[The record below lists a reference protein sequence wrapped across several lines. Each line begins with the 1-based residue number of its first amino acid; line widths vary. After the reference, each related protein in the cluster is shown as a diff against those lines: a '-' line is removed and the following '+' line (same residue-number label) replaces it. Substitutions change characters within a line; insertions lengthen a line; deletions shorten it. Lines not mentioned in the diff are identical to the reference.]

1 MPANGVEFGVLGP
14 VQAVIVGRSADLGE
28 RKQRLVLAMLALEVN
43 KVIPVSRFAD
53 ILWRDSPPNSARRII
68 QAHVSRLRTALHE
81 AGAAADG
88 TALVRRGSGYLLA
101 TDPVSVDAHRF
112 RFLVEDAE
120 LRSDDLGKVKVLSE
134 ALALWRGPALA
145 DAAPDELRQ
154 QLCGGLE
161 EARLMAVEN
170 LLETKLRLGHHLQV
184 LDELTD
190 LAALH
195 PYRPRITRCLMLAL
209 YRACRTADALRSFIL
224 LRDRLRRE
232 LGLDPPVELTELH
245 VAILR
250 ADPGLSH
257 GQVNLADPAPAQLP
271 ADIADF
277 VGRDTDL
284 AALNRLVADRGGR
297 EDPLPSHPVAS
308 PRASAVVITGGAGV
322 GKTALAVHW
331 AHLAAD
337 EFPDGQL
344 YVDLRGYA
352 GAAPVTTLD
361 ALTSLLRGLGVP
373 MARIPADERQ
383 AAALYRSELAAR
395 RMIVVLDNAKSAEHV
410 RPLLPGRSSSVTLV
424 TSRAGLTGLIA
435 REGAARIR
443 LDPLSTDEALTL
455 LAGMIGA
462 ARIRRE
468 AEQAAQLAQLC
479 SGLPLALRIAAA
491 RLLAL
496 PHTQIRDYV
505 KEIGDEDG
513 FASLQVD
520 GDDSASVWTAFDL
533 SYLALDPSAR
543 RVFRLLGVIASGNL
557 SVHAIAAMNGATA
570 AHVNRALSLL
580 ADAHLVEQ
588 HSGARFGPHDLLR
601 RYAMVKSK
609 AEDTAPDRQ
618 VALQRLLRWY
628 LHGADQATR
637 LFSPFALRQVPP
649 VGYPDQ
655 SPEFAGID
663 EALAWLESERA
674 HMVAA
679 LVRAVDQE
687 EDAICELAVQ
697 LARRLHSFL
706 FRRGHLAND
715 VQVNRAALKAAV
727 RRRDPAAE
735 AWACI
740 SLGAA
745 NALLGQDDQAR
756 PLFHRALEI
765 ARSTTDTS
773 LLANCIS
780 NAADVWWRDGETEKV
795 EAALREEIELRVGLG
810 DDYGLAFC
818 ELNLGELYRGKALYE
833 QSRSA
838 YEESMRKLRA
848 VGDQYGESLALH
860 GLGCLDMG
868 QGRLDQAAE
877 SLNGAATMLREVQNR
892 SALGFVL
899 VDLGQV
905 YRRQGHS
912 GQAMSCLYEG
922 LRLCRELGMR
932 RREAECLR
940 ELSDTLDEIIPEQA
954 DSYRQQSMAILGELA

>member
-53 ILWRDSPPNSARRII
+53 ILWRESPPNSARRII

-120 LRSDDLGKVKVLSE
+120 LRSDDPGKAKVLSE

-161 EARLMAVEN
+161 ETRLMAVEN
-170 LLETKLRLGHHLQV
+170 LLETRLRLGHHLQV

-209 YRACRTADALRSFIL
+209 YRAGRTADALRSFEL

-257 GQVNLADPAPAQLP
+257 GQVSLADPAPAQLP

-284 AALNRLVADRGGR
+284 ATLNLLVTTHGGT
-297 EDPLPSHPVAS
+297 
-308 PRASAVVITGGAGV
+308 VVITGGAGV

-331 AHLAAD
+331 AHLTAE

-344 YVDLRGYA
+344 YVDLRGHS
-352 GAAPVTTLD
+352 GTAPVATLD
-361 ALTSLLRGLGVP
+361 ALTSLLHGLGVP

-383 AAALYRSELAAR
+383 AAALYRSEMAGR
-395 RMIVVLDNAKSAEHV
+395 RMIVVLDNARSAEHV
-410 RPLLPGRSSSVTLV
+410 RPLLPGRSRSVTLV

-443 LDPLSTDEALTL
+443 LDPLSTEEALKL

-496 PHTQIRDYV
+496 PHTPIRDYV

-557 SVHAIAAMNGATA
+557 SVPAIAAMNGATA
-570 AHVNRALSLL
+570 AHANRALGRL

-588 HSGARFGPHDLLR
+588 HSGARFGAHDLLR
-601 RYAMVKSK
+601 RYALVKSK

-637 LFSPFALRQVPP
+637 LFSPFALRHLPP
-649 VGYPDQ
+649 VSSAGPGA
-655 SPEFAGID
+655 ELTGID
-663 EALAWLESERA
+663 EALAWLEGERA

-679 LVRAVDQE
+679 LVRAADE
-687 EDAICELAVQ
+687 DEDAICDLAVQ

-727 RRRDPAAE
+727 RRHDPGAE

-740 SLGAA
+740 ALGAT
-745 NALLGQDDQAR
+745 NALLGRDDQAR

-765 ARSTTDTS
+765 ARSSTDIF

-780 NAADVWWRDGETEKV
+780 NAADVWWRDGETERV
-795 EAALREEIELRVGLG
+795 EAALREEIDLRMDLG

-818 ELNLGELYRGKALYE
+818 ELNLGEFYRDKHLYE
-833 QSRSA
+833 QSRTA
-838 YEESMRKLRA
+838 YEQSMRKLRA
-848 VGDQYGESLALH
+848 VGDRYGESLALH
-860 GLGCLDMG
+860 GLGCLDMR
-868 QGRLDQAAE
+868 QGRLDQAAD
-877 SLNGAATMLREVQNR
+877 SLSDAAAGLREVKNR

-899 VDLGQV
+899 VDLGQA
-905 YRRQGHS
+905 YRRQGQS
-912 GQAMSCLYEG
+912 GQAMSSLYEG
-922 LRLCRELGMR
+922 LRLCRDLGMR

-954 DSYRQQSMAILGELA
+954 DNYRQQSMAILGELT

>member
-1 MPANGVEFGVLGP
+1 MPAKGVEFGVLGP

-53 ILWRDSPPNSARRII
+53 ILWSDSPPNSSRRII

-120 LRSDDLGKVKVLSE
+120 LRSDDLGKVKVLGE

-170 LLETKLRLGHHLQV
+170 LLETRLRLGHHLQV

-209 YRACRTADALRSFIL
+209 YRAGRTADALRSFIL
-224 LRDRLRRE
+224 LRNRLRHE

-284 AALNRLVADRGGR
+284 AALTRLADNRGRR
-297 EDPLPSHPVAS
+297 EDQAP
-308 PRASAVVITGGAGV
+308 SAVVITGGAGV

-331 AHLAAD
+331 AHLTAD

-352 GAAPVTTLD
+352 GTAPVTTLD
-361 ALTSLLRGLGVP
+361 ALTSLLHGLGVP
-373 MARIPADERQ
+373 MTRIPADERQ

-410 RPLLPGRSSSVTLV
+410 RPLLPGRSRSVTLV

-570 AHVNRALSLL
+570 AHVNRALSRL

-618 VALQRLLRWY
+618 VALQRLLLWY

-637 LFSPFALRQVPP
+637 LFSPFALRLVPP
-649 VGYPDQ
+649 VGYPGQ

-687 EDAICELAVQ
+687 EDSICELAVQ

-833 QSRSA
+833 QSRGA
-838 YEESMRKLRA
+838 YEESMRKLHA

-877 SLNGAATMLREVQNR
+877 SLNGAATMLRGVKNR

-905 YRRQGHS
+905 YRRQGQS

-954 DSYRQQSMAILGELA
+954 DSYRQQSTAILGELA

>member
-1 MPANGVEFGVLGP
+1 MTANSVEFGVLGP
-14 VQAVIVGRSADLGE
+14 VQALIVGRSADLGE

-43 KVIPVSRFAD
+43 RVIPVSRFAD
-53 ILWRDSPPNSARRII
+53 ILWSDSPPNSARRII

-81 AGAAADG
+81 VGAAADG

-120 LRSDDLGKVKVLSE
+120 LRTDDPGKVKVLSE

-145 DAAPDELRQ
+145 DAAPDDLRQ

-170 LLETKLRLGHHLQV
+170 LLETRLRLGHHLPV

-209 YRACRTADALRSFIL
+209 YRAGRTADALRSFEV

-232 LGLDPPVELTELH
+232 LGLDPPAELTELH

-277 VGRDTDL
+277 VGRDTEL
-284 AALNRLVADRGGR
+284 AALGR
-297 EDPLPSHPVAS
+297 FTEAHPLHPPPATHTA
-308 PRASAVVITGGAGV
+308 RASTVIITGGAGV
-322 GKTALAVHW
+322 GKTAFAVHW
-331 AHLAAD
+331 AHLVAD
-337 EFPDGQL
+337 DFPDGQL
-344 YVDLRGYA
+344 YVDLRGYS
-352 GAAPVTTLD
+352 GTAPVTTLD
-361 ALTSLLRGLGVP
+361 ALISLLHGLGVP

-383 AAALYRSELAAR
+383 AAALYRSEMAGR
-395 RMIVVLDNAKSAEHV
+395 RMIVVLDNARSEQPV
-410 RPLLPGRSSSVTLV
+410 RPLLPGRSKSVTLV
-424 TSRAGLTGLIA
+424 TSRTGLTGLTA
-435 REGAARIR
+435 REGAARIC
-443 LDPLSTDEALTL
+443 LDPLSTDEALAL

-462 ARIRRE
+462 VRIRRE
-468 AEQAAQLAQLC
+468 TEPAAELARLC
-479 SGLPLALRIAAA
+479 AGLPLALRIAAA

-496 PHTQIRDYV
+496 PHTQIKEYV
-505 KEIGDEDG
+505 KEIADEDA

-533 SYLALDPSAR
+533 SYLALDPSSR
-543 RVFRLLGVIASGNL
+543 RVFRLLGVIGSGNL

-570 AHVNRALSLL
+570 AHVRHALSRL

-609 AEDTAPDRQ
+609 DEDTTPDRQ
-618 VALQRLLRWY
+618 AALLRLLRWY

-637 LFSPFALRQVPP
+637 LFSPFALRQLPP
-649 VGYPDQ
+649 V
-655 SPEFAGID
+655 SPAGQKLEFAGID
-663 EALAWLESERA
+663 EALAWLESEQA
-674 HMVAA
+674 HMVEA
-679 LVRAVDQE
+679 LVRAADE
-687 EDAICELAVQ
+687 EDDSICDLAVQ

-706 FRRGHLAND
+706 FRRGHLASD
-715 VQVNRAALKAAV
+715 VQVSQAALNAAV
-727 RRRDPAAE
+727 RRHDPGAE

-740 SLGAA
+740 SLGAT
-745 NALLGQDDQAR
+745 NALLGRDDQAR
-756 PLFHRALEI
+756 PLFHRALKI
-765 ARSTTDTS
+765 ARATTDTS

-780 NAADVWWRDGETEKV
+780 NAADVWWRAGEIDKV
-795 EAALREEIELRVGLG
+795 EAALREEIDLRVDLD

-838 YEESMRKLRA
+838 YERSMRKLRA
-848 VGDQYGESLALH
+848 VGDRYGESLAMH
-860 GLGCLDMG
+860 GLGCLEMR
-868 QGRLDQAAE
+868 QGRLDQAAD
-877 SLNGAATMLREVQNR
+877 SLNGATVILREVKNR

-899 VDLGQV
+899 VDLGQA
-905 YRRQGHS
+905 YRRQGQS
-912 GQAMSCLYEG
+912 GQAMSSLYEG

-932 RREAECLR
+932 RREAECLQ
-940 ELSDTLDEIIPEQA
+940 ELSVTLDEIIPEQA
-954 DSYRQQSMAILGELA
+954 DSYRQQSMAILGELK